1 MGHSQR
7 DSEGQC
13 RGGGRSPTRTQSAP
27 TARPRPGS
35 PHTLPQSRMFQKWVL
50 VAQPS
55 PPPPAPH
62 STTRMEHGTWPPRRV
77 GQGQLG
83 ERWRSGSLASNRTV
97 SACPQRLLTLSL
109 SMALSLTHSEL
120 CDADLN
126 SAPAAVVAEL
136 QLPES
141 LERRGW
147 PDPATPG
154 PCLAART
161 PGTGT
166 APIHTHTLEA
176 HGKGLHSEPSPLI
189 STQQPLSHE
198 TLRPWTF

>member
-13 RGGGRSPTRTQSAP
+13 RGGGVQPHTHPGSTYRTA
-27 TARPRPGS
+27 TARLGS

-55 PPPPAPH
+55 PSPPPH
-62 STTRMEHGTWPPRRV
+62 TTTPMEHGTWPPRRV

-109 SMALSLTHSEL
+109 SMALSHSL
-120 CDADLN
+120 
-126 SAPAAVVAEL
+126 
-136 QLPES
+136 
-141 LERRGW
+141 
-147 PDPATPG
+147 
-154 PCLAART
+154 
-161 PGTGT
+161 
-166 APIHTHTLEA
+166 
-176 HGKGLHSEPSPLI
+176 
-189 STQQPLSHE
+189 
-198 TLRPWTF
+198 